1 MKYDV
6 INLANKKKGTID
18 LDEGV
23 FGVEVRKDLIARAVK
38 WQLNKRQSGNHKTK
52 ERGAVNGTKSKP
64 FRQKGTGRARQGTIR
79 APQMRGGGVVFGPRV
94 RSHNTK
100 LQKKVRR
107 LALKSALSAKQMEGN
122 LIVLDDAK
130 STTPKTAILVQALK
144 VLNLGQALVIDGPEL
159 DKNFAMAASNIV
171 GLDVLPS
178 AGANVY
184 DILRRDKL
192 VLTRDAVADLT
203 ERLK

>member
-6 INLANKKKGTID
+6 IDLANKKKGTID

-23 FGVEVRKDLIARAVK
+23 FGIEVRKDLIARAVK

-64 FRQKGTGRARQGTIR
+64 FRQKGTGRARQGTVR